1 MRIGLDA
8 NPMFRTRA
16 GVGQYAARLAE
27 RMSASSPQDEFFLYY
42 WGAEGNLAED
52 WLARE
57 NVVVR
62 RAASKGSFASA
73 VRADRID
80 VFHGTN
86 FRRRARGRR
95 GSVITIH
102 DLALKIF
109 PHLRRRW
116 LGDWVGY
123 LKTARDAWLAERVI
137 ADSETTAKDIVRYI
151 GVPRRKV
158 RVVLLAA
165 GSEFRPVDDR
175 ERLGRLLARLGMGR
189 PRYILFSGTL
199 EPRKNVPVLLSAYRA
214 LRGDFPDTGLI
225 LAGTPGWRS
234 DKLLEYIRGNGLS
247 EDVRVTGYVSPEELA
262 VLYSGA
268 SVFVL
273 PSLYEGFGLPPL
285 EAMACG
291 APVVVSSGGSL
302 PEVVG
307 DAAVV
312 LPPNDVEGY
321 RREIARVLSS
331 PELARELREKGF
343 RQAEKYSW
351 DRTAAETLAVYRE
364 VAGWGGR

>member
-8 NPMFRTRA
+8 NPIFRTRA

-27 RMSASSPQDEFFLYY
+27 RMSAVSRDDEFFLYY
-42 WGAEGNLAED
+42 WGPEATSSED
-52 WLARE
+52 WIARD

-62 RAASKGSFASA
+62 RVSPKGALASE

-116 LGDWVGY
+116 LGDWIGY
-123 LKTARDAWLAERVI
+123 LKMSRDARLCERVI
-137 ADSETTAKDIVRYI
+137 AVSESTAADIVRHI
-151 GVPRRKV
+151 GVSREKV
-158 RVVLLAA
+158 RVIPLAA
-165 GSEFRPVDDR
+165 GAEFRPVDDR
-175 ERLGRLLARLGMGR
+175 VRLAELLARIGMNR
-189 PRYILFSGTL
+189 PRYILFSGTV
-199 EPRKNVPVLLSAYRA
+199 EPRKNVPVLLRAYAR
-214 LRGDFPDTGLI
+214 LRNEYPDTGLI
-225 LAGTPGWRS
+225 LAGAPGWKS
-234 DKLLEYIRGNGLS
+234 GEATDFIHAHGLDA
-247 EDVRVTGYVSPEELA
+247 EVRITGYLA
-262 VLYSGA
+262 PRDLTVLYSGA
-268 SVFVL
+268 AVFVL

-285 EAMACG
+285 ESMACG

-302 PEVVG
+302 PEIVG
-307 DAAVV
+307 DAAIVV
-312 LPPNDVEGY
+312 PPDDVEGF
-321 RREIARVLSS
+321 RREIARVLSA

-343 RQAEKYSW
+343 RQAARYSW
-351 DRTAAETLAVYRE
+351 DRTATETLKVYRE
-364 VAGWGGR
+364 VTG